1 MRRVLVCFAAS
12 FLTCAGLVAGGP
24 RPAAAFPSD
33 HIDIAGHGFGHGRGM
48 GQYGSLGYA
57 LKGVAYPEILKKY
70 YSNTTAGN
78 LSGVAG
84 GADPITVELTR
95 LAPGASAPAGVDTI
109 VVQES
114 GKLMVNGAAV
124 AAKAARA
131 VRVGANSFRVDTG
144 GDCTG
149 GPGGWTAG
157 STVNGPVV
165 FASSGDSI
173 GGNDRTQ
180 MLQLCQPDGAIR
192 WYRGELLTEEGDNA
206 AHTVNRVPIE
216 AYLRGV
222 VPRESPASASCVCSV
237 PRLRP

>member
-1 MRRVLVCFAAS
+1 MRRVLLCIAAS
-12 FLTCAGLVAGGP
+12 ALTCTGLVAGLP
-24 RPAAAFPSD
+24 RAAAAFPSD

-57 LKGVAYPEILKKY
+57 LKGVAYPDILKKY

-95 LAPGASAPAGVDTI
+95 LGPGVSAPSGFDTI

-114 GKLMVNGAAV
+114 GKLVVNGTAV

-131 VRVGANSFRVDTG
+131 VRVGPNSFRIATG
-144 GDCTG
+144 GDCG
-149 GPGGWTAG
+149 GGAGGWTVAT
-157 STVNGPVV
+157 SAVAGPVV
-165 FASSGDSI
+165 FTSSGDSI

-180 MLQLCQPDGAIR
+180 MLQVCQPDGSIR
-192 WYRGELLTEEGDNA
+192 WYRGDILAQEGDNA
-206 AHTVNRVPIE
+206 AHTVNRVPMD

-222 VPRESPASASCVCSV
+222 VPRESPASWGN
-237 PRLRP
+237 LG